1 MARRARDAMMIRRMV
16 SSLASISL
24 AVAALAVSSAVFA
37 HPHGT
42 MRCGLLVHF
51 QDGRLHT
58 VAARLLMDQP
68 HSSQALSVLRDP
80 ESSQIDA
87 GREQRFLFALKL
99 QMARLG
105 WLLGASAD
113 GQEVS
118 LVQASEPTLWL
129 ADDGRVGVD
138 VKLQVEAPAAAP
150 SAGAWKFSCQD
161 PTWYWVS
168 EFMQPEA
175 PVTATGCAQ
184 PSVSPAVKVATGPLA
199 GGVHVNVQCAP

>member
-1 MARRARDAMMIRRMV
+1 MNRRIF
-16 SSLASISL
+16 SSLAPGL
-24 AVAALAVSSAVFA
+24 LTVAAFGFSVAAFA

-42 MRCGLLVHF
+42 MQCGLSVYF
-51 QDGRLHT
+51 QEGRPHT
-58 VAARLLMDQP
+58 VSARLLMDHP

-80 ESSQIDA
+80 ASGQIDA

-113 GQEVS
+113 GQAVE
-118 LVQASEPTLWL
+118 LMEASEPTLWL
-129 ADDGRVGVD
+129 ADDGRVGVN
-138 VKLQVEAPAAAP
+138 VKLQVDAPAAAP
-150 SAGAWKFSCQD
+150 PVGAWKFSCQD

-168 EFMQPEA
+168 EFMQPDS
-175 PVTATGCAQ
+175 PVMVTGCAQ

>member
-1 MARRARDAMMIRRMV
+1 MIWRMASA
-16 SSLASISL
+16 LACPLL
-24 AVAALAVSSAVFA
+24 AVAALAFSESAFA

-42 MRCGLLVHF
+42 MQCGLSVHF
-51 QDGRLHT
+51 QDGRPHT

-80 ESSQIDA
+80 ASGQIDA

-105 WLLGASAD
+105 WLVGASAD
-113 GQEVS
+113 GQAVN

-129 ADDGRVGVD
+129 ANDGRVGVNVD
-138 VKLQVEAPAAAP
+138 LQMEPPATAPP
-150 SAGAWKFSCQD
+150 VGAWKFSCQD

-168 EFMQPEA
+168 EFMQPES
-175 PVTATGCAQ
+175 PVTVTGCAQ

>member
-1 MARRARDAMMIRRMV
+1 MVIRRIF
-16 SSLASISL
+16 SSLAFPLL
-24 AVAALAVSSAVFA
+24 AVAAVAFSSAVFA

-42 MRCGLLVHF
+42 MQCGLLVHF

-58 VAARLLMDQP
+58 VTARLLMDQP

-80 ESSQIDA
+80 ASGQIDS

-113 GQEVS
+113 GQEVN
-118 LVQASEPTLWL
+118 LVEASAPTLWL
-129 ADDGRVGVD
+129 AEDGRVGVN

-150 SAGAWKFSCQD
+150 SVGAWKLSCQD

-168 EFMQPEA
+168 EFIQPES
-175 PVTATGCAQ
+175 PVMVMGCAQ
-184 PSVSPAVKVATGPLA
+184 PGVSPAVKVATGPLA

>member
-1 MARRARDAMMIRRMV
+1 MIRRIV
-16 SSLASISL
+16 SSLASLPL
-24 AVAALAVSSAVFA
+24 AVAAFAFSGAVFA

-42 MRCGLLVHF
+42 MQCGLSVHF

-80 ESSQIDA
+80 VSEQIDS

-113 GQEVS
+113 GQTVN

-129 ADDGRVGVD
+129 ASDGRVGVN
-138 VKLQVEAPAAAP
+138 VELRVEPQAAAP
-150 SAGAWKFSCQD
+150 SVGAWKFSCQD

-168 EFMQPEA
+168 EFIQPES
-175 PVTATGCAQ
+175 PVMVMGCAQ

-199 GGVHVNVQCAP
+199 GGIHVNVQCAP

>member
-1 MARRARDAMMIRRMV
+1 MNRRIFSALAC
-16 SSLASISL
+16 SLL
-24 AVAALAVSSAVFA
+24 VVAASVFSGAVLA

-42 MRCGLLVHF
+42 MQCGLSVHF
-51 QDGRLHT
+51 QDRWPHT

-80 ESSQIDA
+80 ASGQIDA

-105 WLLGASAD
+105 WLVGASAD
-113 GQEVS
+113 GQAVN
-118 LVQASEPTLWL
+118 LVQVSEPTLWL
-129 ADDGRVGVD
+129 ANDGRVGVNVD
-138 VKLQVEAPAAAP
+138 LQVEPPATAPP
-150 SAGAWKFSCQD
+150 VGAWKFSCQD

-168 EFMQPEA
+168 EFMQPES
-175 PVTATGCAQ
+175 PVMVTGCAQ
-184 PSVSPAVKVATGPLA
+184 PNVSPAVKVATGPLA

>member
-1 MARRARDAMMIRRMV
+1 MFRRIV
-16 SSLASISL
+16 SALAFPLL
-24 AVAALAVSSAVFA
+24 AVAALAFSEAVFA

-42 MRCGLLVHF
+42 MQCGLSVHF

-80 ESSQIDA
+80 ASGQIDSE
-87 GREQRFLFALKL
+87 REQRFLFALKL
-99 QMARLG
+99 QMARIG
-105 WLLGASAD
+105 WLLGATAD
-113 GQEVS
+113 GQAVN

-129 ADDGRVGVD
+129 ANDGRVGVN
-138 VKLQVEAPAAAP
+138 VELQVEPQVAAAP
-150 SAGAWKFSCQD
+150 VGAWKFSCQD
-161 PTWYWVS
+161 PTWYWLS
-168 EFMQPEA
+168 EFMQPES
-175 PVTATGCAQ
+175 PVVVTGCAQ